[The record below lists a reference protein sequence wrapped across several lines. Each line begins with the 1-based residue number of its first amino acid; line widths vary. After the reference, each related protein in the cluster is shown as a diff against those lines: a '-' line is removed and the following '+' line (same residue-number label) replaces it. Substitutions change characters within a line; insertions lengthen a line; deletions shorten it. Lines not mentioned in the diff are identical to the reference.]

1 MAGGGQDLGSATFRV
16 TLDDS
21 DLRNKLKQLKTDI
34 EGLKVGP
41 VKLNPDGTGTRSK
54 TNTDDAAKKKDA
66 AAEARR
72 QGALQTLES
81 KRFRI
86 ARQINQLEERGVNVD
101 RLRSK
106 LEKDRFSTGT
116 KSSLAQLQA
125 ANQTTRQLSR
135 QVALAKDLADKNK
148 RAATEATKN
157 AKASEALAAISAAP
171 VKNTI
176 QRPSTFS
183 GGASESIT
191 AKTDAQSRSARLNQQ
206 LNSLEASGVKTT
218 KLRAQ
223 LGEATTAQARRQ
235 FGTFDQIANKL
246 SESLR
251 AEREK
256 LKIQRQQSREL
267 KSQVTEE
274 KRIGKLNASPVRGGI
289 GFGESPAAKAARDKE
304 NKRIANLNS
313 SPVRGGL
320 AFPGS
325 PVSLEVAN
333 KAALRLARSNA
344 VPLNGGIGIEG
355 SPAARAAARA
365 QEAAKNRENRRIA
378 KENASPV
385 RGNVNNPA
393 TPAGKAARNKELN
406 RIARD
411 NAAPIG
417 GLRDSLDII
426 KDLNIQRSR
435 LVRNSNQKGI
445 PLSDNI
451 KNDINRLAPQ
461 IRDAA
466 GKGQIDTVK
475 RLAKEV
481 KLLIRAEAE
490 RLAVI
495 KQAADALKGQK
506 PPASPKPPGPKP
518 PGSVP
523 PRLTP
528 QEREARKN
536 AAAERRAAEKRKQEQ
551 GARLN
556 SGLVGGAFPL
566 MFGQGGFAAAGGAI
580 GGTAGGGPLG
590 FGLSL
595 VGTFVGSQID
605 ELNKRLGELGT
616 ALRSPIESL
625 DVFIAQATL
634 ASSVQ
639 DKLAKTLVEGGQ
651 LGAAEQLIRT
661 ESARTVDPII
671 AEGIAANNEKFNR
684 ALSDTK
690 DILGQLTAGPTSAFL
705 AFLANLLNTVNN
717 VPAANPDAPA
727 GDRLAAT
734 KKKATEDKQTGQ
746 RNAALGLAL
755 GLTNPFIQVQGLV
768 GQGQASFSEGTERAA
783 SSKEVLSLETRLTK
797 EKQTQ
802 KSLEAAALQAKGQG
816 RKELADTLS
825 AQAKLAA
832 IQAELTAGESAIAQ
846 ELARNKD
853 GRNDDK
859 DQQFAN
865 NQRKDL
871 RERIKLQKQLVEAES
886 SAAAASSVIAAKKAK
901 DLQGFEGS
909 ARILRDKELDLQL
922 ARTKTKEARSAL
934 DQSTPAS
941 RKVAADGLTVA
952 KNNQFIAQI
961 ELDRTKLS
969 LQNDLNKSLASE
981 AILRKGI
988 ATQITASIAQQEAA
1002 LARGDA
1008 AANPGNSVLAARAGG
1023 AEGRAFLA
1031 QNNLGVDAARRA
1043 EADIQSA
1050 IKFEVEPNKIAELQ
1064 SKLQTASQA
1073 TKLAM
1078 VEAGTA
1084 LANKAADAAA
1094 SLQSARDGL
1103 RGALDGKRGL
1113 LESNIN
1119 KLPVEQQV
1127 NLKQNALADVRRG
1140 VDTGILRPD
1149 IKVNNTASLLS
1160 NANFVRQVEA
1170 ANKQIAAAEAQIS
1183 ALNANTE
1190 ALRQGGAIAVSVY
1203 SDGAGGWPR
1212 GTAERTAA

>member
-21 DLRNKLKQLKTDI
+21 DLRNKLKTLKADI
-34 EGLKVGP
+34 EALKVGP
-41 VKLNPDGTGTRSK
+41 VKLNADGTGTRSK
-54 TNTDDAAKKKDA
+54 TNTADAAAKKNA

-72 QGALQTLES
+72 QNALQTLES

-135 QVALAKDLADKNK
+135 QVALSKDLADKNK

-191 AKTDAQSRSARLNQQ
+191 AKTDAQSRRARLNQQ

-235 FGTFDQIANKL
+235 FGSFNQIADSL
-246 SESLR
+246 EGSLR
-251 AEREK
+251 SERAK
-256 LKIQRQQSREL
+256 LKIQKDQTREL
-267 KSQVTEE
+267 KKQEDSANKEGRRLGRE
-274 KRIGKLNASPVRGGI
+274 NKSPVRGGI
-289 GFGESPAAKAARDKE
+289 GFGESPAAKAARNKE
-304 NKRIANLNS
+304 LNRIARDNAEPIRGNVNDINTPAGKAARDRENRRIANLNSSPVRGGIGFAGSPIADEIAARKAKNTADQKEKEAVRIARDNASPVRGNVNDINTPAGKAAAKARQDAKDRENRRIANLNS

-393 TPAGKAARNKELN
+393 TPAGKAAV
-406 RIARD
+406 AR
-411 NAAPIG
+411 
-417 GLRDSLDII
+417 
-426 KDLNIQRSR
+426 Q
-435 LVRNSNQKGI
+435 
-445 PLSDNI
+445 
-451 KNDINRLAPQ
+451 
-461 IRDAA
+461 
-466 GKGQIDTVK
+466 
-475 RLAKEV
+475 
-481 KLLIRAEAE
+481 
-490 RLAVI
+490 
-495 KQAADALKGQK
+495 QAAAD
-506 PPASPKPPGPKP
+506 
-518 PGSVP
+518 
-523 PRLTP
+523 
-528 QEREARKN
+528 RKN
-536 AAAERRAAEKRKQEQ
+536 AAAEKQRKQEQ

-566 MFGQGGFAAAGGAI
+566 MFGQGGFAAAGGAL
-580 GGTAGGGPLG
+580 GGAIGGGPLG

-651 LGAAEQLIRT
+651 LGSAEQLIRT

-671 AEGIAANNEKFNR
+671 AEGVAANNEKFNR

-705 AFLANLLNTVNN
+705 AFLADLLNTVNN

-727 GDRLAAT
+727 AEQLAKT
-734 KKKATEDKQTGQ
+734 KS
-746 RNAALGLAL
+746 NAANAKNNALSVAALSAAFPGGALVGLPAL
-755 GLTNPFIQVQGLV
+755 GSAN
-768 GQGQASFSEGTERAA
+768 FSEGTERAA
-783 SSKEVLSLETRLTK
+783 SSKEVLALETRLTK

-832 IQAELTAGESAIAQ
+832 FQAELTAGESGIAQ

-865 NQRKDL
+865 NQLKAL
-871 RERIKLQKQLVEAES
+871 RERIKLQKQIAEAES
-886 SAAAASSVIAAKKAK
+886 SAAAASSTISAKKAK
-901 DLQGFEGS
+901 GLQGFEGG
-909 ARILRDKELDLQL
+909 ARTLRDKELDVEI
-922 ARTKTKEARSAL
+922 ARQKTKDAKSRLE
-934 DQSTPAS
+934 QSSLATSKP
-941 RKVAADGLTVA
+941 AADALKVA

-961 ELDRTKLS
+961 ELERTQLS

-981 AILRKGI
+981 AIIRKGI

-1050 IKFEVEPNKIAELQ
+1050 IKFEVDPNKIAELQ

-1094 SLQSARDGL
+1094 SLQGARDGL

-1119 KLPVEQQV
+1119 KLPLEQRV
-1127 NLKQNALADVRRG
+1127 SLKQNALADVQRG
-1140 VDTGILRPD
+1140 VDTGILRPG
-1149 IKVNNTASLLS
+1149 IKVGNTASLLS

-1203 SDGAGGWPR
+1203 SDGAGGWSP

>member
-21 DLRNKLKQLKTDI
+21 DLRNKLKTLKADI

-41 VKLNPDGTGTRSK
+41 VKLNADGTGTRSR
-54 TNTDDAAKKKDA
+54 TNPP
-66 AAEARR
+66 AREPR
-72 QGALQTLES
+72 QPREQRQPARGIDRAPLQGSVREVGSPAFGTRGAS
-81 KRFRI
+81 M
-86 ARQINQLEERGVNVD
+86 
-101 RLRSK
+101 
-106 LEKDRFSTGT
+106 
-116 KSSLAQLQA
+116 
-125 ANQTTRQLSR
+125 
-135 QVALAKDLADKNK
+135 
-148 RAATEATKN
+148 
-157 AKASEALAAISAAP
+157 
-171 VKNTI
+171 
-176 QRPSTFS
+176 
-183 GGASESIT
+183 GGSSESIDT
-191 AKTDAQSRSARLNQQ
+191 LIKSKKTRYKLDQQ
-206 LNSLEASGVKTT
+206 IRALERDGVNTS

-223 LGEATTAQARRQ
+223 LGEATTAQAQRQ
-235 FGTFDQIANKL
+235 FGAFKQIANNLQFAITK
-246 SESLR
+246 
-251 AEREK
+251 EK
-256 LKIQRQQSREL
+256 DRLKVA
-267 KSQVTEE
+267 KQVTAEADKQDKQTRRVAKDNAQPIGGT
-274 KRIGKLNASPVRGGI
+274 KRTVD
-289 GFGESPAAKAARDKE
+289 SPAFKAAEEERTRLRIERRARKISDRQDYFATGGRDQ
-304 NKRIANLNS
+304 
-313 SPVRGGL
+313 PT
-320 AFPGS
+320 
-325 PVSLEVAN
+325 
-333 KAALRLARSNA
+333 LRQMA
-344 VPLNGGIGIEG
+344 VPSAGD
-355 SPAARAAARA
+355 PAARTRARQQAAA
-365 QEAAKNRENRRIA
+365 
-378 KENASPV
+378 
-385 RGNVNNPA
+385 
-393 TPAGKAARNKELN
+393 
-406 RIARD
+406 D
-411 NAAPIG
+411 
-417 GLRDSLDII
+417 
-426 KDLNIQRSR
+426 
-435 LVRNSNQKGI
+435 
-445 PLSDNI
+445 
-451 KNDINRLAPQ
+451 
-461 IRDAA
+461 
-466 GKGQIDTVK
+466 
-475 RLAKEV
+475 
-481 KLLIRAEAE
+481 
-490 RLAVI
+490 
-495 KQAADALKGQK
+495 
-506 PPASPKPPGPKP
+506 
-518 PGSVP
+518 
-523 PRLTP
+523 
-528 QEREARKN
+528 RKN
-536 AAAERRAAEKRKQEQ
+536 AAADKQRKQEQ

-566 MFGQGGFAAAGGAI
+566 MFGQGGFAAAGGAL
-580 GGTAGGGPLG
+580 GGAIGGGPLG

-651 LGAAEQLIRT
+651 LGSAEQLIRT

-671 AEGIAANNEKFNR
+671 AEGITANNEKFNR

-705 AFLANLLNTVNN
+705 AFLADLLNTVNN

-727 GDRLAAT
+727 AEQLAKTRDTARKNIKDSTGGSGFLPGLLPGPSGDL
-734 KKKATEDKQTGQ
+734 QS
-746 RNAALGLAL
+746 N
-755 GLTNPFIQVQGLV
+755 F
-768 GQGQASFSEGTERAA
+768 SFDAGTERAA
-783 SSKEVLSLETRLTK
+783 SSKEVLALETRLTK

-832 IQAELTAGESAIAQ
+832 IQAELIAGESAIAQ

-871 RERIKLQKQLVEAES
+871 RERIKLQKELAEAES
-886 SAAAASSVIAAKKAK
+886 AAAAASSTISAKKAK
-901 DLQGFEGS
+901 GLQGFEGG
-909 ARILRDKELDLQL
+909 ARTLRDKELDVEI
-922 ARTKTKEARSAL
+922 ARQKTKEAKSRL
-934 DQSTPAS
+934 EQSSLATSKP
-941 RKVAADGLTVA
+941 AADALKVA

-961 ELDRTKLS
+961 ELERTQLS

-981 AILRKGI
+981 AIIRKGI

-1050 IKFEVEPNKIAELQ
+1050 IKFEVDPNKIAELQ

-1094 SLQSARDGL
+1094 SLQGARDGL

>member
-21 DLRNKLKQLKTDI
+21 DLRNKLKTLKADI
-34 EGLKVGP
+34 EALKVGP
-41 VKLNPDGTGTRSK
+41 VKLNADGTGTRSR
-54 TNTDDAAKKKDA
+54 TNPP
-66 AAEARR
+66 AREPR
-72 QGALQTLES
+72 QPREQ
-81 KRFRI
+81 R
-86 ARQINQLEERGVNVD
+86 
-101 RLRSK
+101 
-106 LEKDRFSTGT
+106 
-116 KSSLAQLQA
+116 QA
-125 ANQTTRQLSR
+125 ARGIDRAPLQGSVREVGSPAFGTRGAR
-135 QVALAKDLADKNK
+135 M
-148 RAATEATKN
+148 
-157 AKASEALAAISAAP
+157 
-171 VKNTI
+171 
-176 QRPSTFS
+176 
-183 GGASESIT
+183 GGSSESIDT
-191 AKTDAQSRSARLNQQ
+191 LIKSKKTRYKLDQQ
-206 LNSLEASGVKTT
+206 IRALERDGVNTS

-223 LGEATTAQARRQ
+223 LGEATTAQAQRQ
-235 FGTFDQIANKL
+235 FGAFKQIANNLQFAVTK
-246 SESLR
+246 
-251 AEREK
+251 EK
-256 LKIQRQQSREL
+256 DRLKVA
-267 KSQVTEE
+267 KQVTAEAD
-274 KRIGKLNASPVRGGI
+274 KQDKQTRRVAKDNASPVRGGI
-289 GFGESPAAKAARDKE
+289 GFDKSPIAKEIAARKQ
-304 NKRIANLNS
+304 A
-313 SPVRGGL
+313 
-320 AFPGS
+320 
-325 PVSLEVAN
+325 
-333 KAALRLARSNA
+333 RLAKDLDA
-344 VPLNGGIGIEG
+344 GAME
-355 SPAARAAARA
+355 RAANRKAKIADRIDYLSTGGRDQTVRSAAAPLKPNAEAIKAEQLLDKARKA
-365 QEAAKNRENRRIA
+365 TAATTEKDARRIA
-378 KENASPV
+378 K
-385 RGNVNNPA
+385 
-393 TPAGKAARNKELN
+393 
-406 RIARD
+406 D
-411 NAAPIG
+411 NAQPIG
-417 GLRDSLDII
+417 GTKRNKDSPAFKAAEEERTRLRIERRARKISERQDYFATGGRDQPSLRRMAVPSAGD
-426 KDLNIQRSR
+426 
-435 LVRNSNQKGI
+435 
-445 PLSDNI
+445 P
-451 KNDINRLAPQ
+451 
-461 IRDAA
+461 AA
-466 GKGQIDTVK
+466 RT
-475 RLAKEV
+475 
-481 KLLIRAEAE
+481 RA
-490 RLAVI
+490 RQ
-495 KQAADALKGQK
+495 QAAAD
-506 PPASPKPPGPKP
+506 
-518 PGSVP
+518 
-523 PRLTP
+523 
-528 QEREARKN
+528 RKN
-536 AAAERRAAEKRKQEQ
+536 AAAEKQRKQEQ

-566 MFGQGGFAAAGGAI
+566 MFGQGGFAAAGGAL
-580 GGTAGGGPLG
+580 GGSLGGGPLG

-651 LGAAEQLIRT
+651 LGSAEQLIRT
-661 ESARTVDPII
+661 ESARTVDPIV
-671 AEGIAANNEKFNR
+671 AEGITANNEKFNR

-705 AFLANLLNTVNN
+705 AFLAGLLNTVNN

-755 GLTNPFIQVQGLV
+755 GMTNPFSQVQGVV

-783 SSKEVLSLETRLTK
+783 SSKEVLALETRLTK

-802 KSLEAAALQAKGQG
+802 KSLEAAALQAKSQG
-816 RKELADTLS
+816 RKELAETLS

-832 IQAELTAGESAIAQ
+832 FQAELTAGESAIAQ

-853 GRNDDK
+853 GVNDDK

-886 SAAAASSVIAAKKAK
+886 SAAAASSTISAKKAK
-901 DLQGFEGS
+901 GLQGFEGG
-909 ARILRDKELDLQL
+909 ARILRDKQLDVQL
-922 ARTKTKEARSAL
+922 ARDKTKEARSAL

-941 RKVAADGLTVA
+941 RKVAADGLTTA

-961 ELDRTKLS
+961 ELERTQLS

-1050 IKFEVEPNKIAELQ
+1050 IKFEVDPNKIAELQ

-1094 SLQSARDGL
+1094 SLQGARDGL

-1119 KLPVEQQV
+1119 KLPLEQRV
-1127 NLKQNALADVRRG
+1127 NLKQNALADVQRG
-1140 VDTGILRPD
+1140 VDTGILRPG
-1149 IKVNNTASLLS
+1149 IKVGNTASLLD

-1190 ALRQGGAIAVSVY
+1190 ALRQGGAIAVTVN
-1203 SDGAGGWPR
+1203 SDGAGGWIS
-1212 GTAERTAA
+1212 GGAERIAA

>member
-21 DLRNKLKQLKTDI
+21 DLRNKLKTLKADI
-34 EGLKVGP
+34 EALKVGP

-72 QGALQTLES
+72 QSALQTLES

-148 RAATEATKN
+148 RAATAAKTTDTPATTAP
-157 AKASEALAAISAAP
+157 AKEPRQPARGIDRSPLQGSVREVGSPAFGTRGARL
-171 VKNTI
+171 
-176 QRPSTFS
+176 

-191 AKTDAQSRSARLNQQ
+191 AKTDAQSRRARLNQQ

-223 LGEATTAQARRQ
+223 LGEATTAQAKRQ
-235 FGTFDQIANKL
+235 FGSFNQIADSL
-246 SESLR
+246 EDSLR
-251 AEREK
+251 SERAK
-256 LKIQRQQSREL
+256 LKIQKDQTREL
-267 KSQVTEE
+267 E
-274 KRIGKLNASPVRGGI
+274 KQDKEGRRLGRENKSPVRGGI
-289 GFGESPAAKAARDKE
+289 GFA
-304 NKRIANLNS
+304 
-313 SPVRGGL
+313 
-320 AFPGS
+320 GS
-325 PVSLEVAN
+325 P
-333 KAALRLARSNA
+333 
-344 VPLNGGIGIEG
+344 
-355 SPAARAAARA
+355 
-365 QEAAKNRENRRIA
+365 IA
-378 KENASPV
+378 KEI
-385 RGNVNNPA
+385 
-393 TPAGKAARNKELN
+393 AARKQARLAKDLDAGAMERAANRKAKIADRIDYLSTGGRDQSVRSAAAPLKPNAAAKKAEQLRQVEFAKTQKELN
-406 RIARD
+406 RIAKD
-411 NAAPIG
+411 NAQPIG
-417 GLRDSLDII
+417 GTKRTKDSPAFKAAEEERTRLRIERRAKKI
-426 KDLNIQRSR
+426 
-435 LVRNSNQKGI
+435 
-445 PLSDNI
+445 SDRQ
-451 KNDINRLAPQ
+451 DYFATGG
-461 IRDAA
+461 RDKPTLRQMAVPSAGDPAA
-466 GKGQIDTVK
+466 RT
-475 RLAKEV
+475 
-481 KLLIRAEAE
+481 RA
-490 RLAVI
+490 RQ
-495 KQAADALKGQK
+495 QAAAD
-506 PPASPKPPGPKP
+506 
-518 PGSVP
+518 
-523 PRLTP
+523 
-528 QEREARKN
+528 RKN
-536 AAAERRAAEKRKQEQ
+536 AAADKQRKQEQ

-661 ESARTVDPII
+661 ESARTVDPIV

-705 AFLANLLNTVNN
+705 AFLADLLNTVNN
-717 VPAANPDAPA
+717 VPAANPNATPAQQLSTTKSNAASNKNNALKIAAQSFAINPFLGLGASVAALPTANANA
-727 GDRLAAT
+727 GD
-734 KKKATEDKQTGQ
+734 
-746 RNAALGLAL
+746 
-755 GLTNPFIQVQGLV
+755 
-768 GQGQASFSEGTERAA
+768 ERTAG
-783 SSKEVLSLETRLTK
+783 SKEVLALETRLTK
-797 EKQTQ
+797 EKQAQ

-853 GRNDDK
+853 GRKDDK

-871 RERIKLQKQLVEAES
+871 RERIKLQNQLVEAES
-886 SAAAASSVIAAKKAK
+886 AAAAASSVIAAKKAK

-909 ARILRDKELDLQL
+909 ARILRDKELDVQL
-922 ARTKTKEARSAL
+922 ARTKTKEAKSAL

-952 KNNQFIAQI
+952 KNNQLIAQI
-961 ELDRTKLS
+961 ELERTLLS

-981 AILRKGI
+981 AIIRKGI
-988 ATQITASIAQQEAA
+988 AQQITASIAQQEAA

-1043 EADIQSA
+1043 EADIQNQ
-1050 IKFEVEPNKIAELQ
+1050 IKFEVDPNKIAELQ

-1119 KLPVEQQV
+1119 KLPLEQRV

-1190 ALRQGGAIAVSVY
+1190 ALRQGGAIAVTVI
-1203 SDGAGGWPR
+1203 SDGAGGWSS
-1212 GTAERTAA
+1212 GGAERIAA